1 MLTKLNEFNYILM
14 ILVHEM
20 KKLMGEKILAPIL
33 FLLGQ
38 PDDPKFEMYLVFNFI
53 PLDDFKRVVTR
64 NLQDLG
70 RTEALNNLE
79 TIPVFFSRFFDK
91 KISGKDVLYTYLE
104 ERTQYLWTSYTK
116 GKEVAGQTSIKAVE
130 LKYNFGSDVKTA
142 ETGSSQRGFYDSFL
156 KKIGFTAAQLESG
169 EFGFRVM
176 GNALQ
181 KLKVAESPILVRL
194 ADLKKNDKVL
204 VF

>member
-1 MLTKLNEFNYILM
+1 MASVGVERTKVCIICHLKANKLKVCGKCQSRSYCSVDCQRKDWLAGHKDFCQSREVNYPFDKALSMLTKLNEFNYILM

-70 RTEALNNLE
+70 RN
-79 TIPVFFSRFFDK
+79 R
-91 KISGKDVLYTYLE
+91 
-104 ERTQYLWTSYTK
+104 
-116 GKEVAGQTSIKAVE
+116 
-130 LKYNFGSDVKTA
+130 
-142 ETGSSQRGFYDSFL
+142 
-156 KKIGFTAAQLESG
+156 
-169 EFGFRVM
+169 
-176 GNALQ
+176 
-181 KLKVAESPILVRL
+181 SP
-194 ADLKKNDKVL
+194 K
-204 VF
+204 